1 MCTFILAVLPKDADA
16 EAVKAIFRAHG
27 RRCVEAGG
35 LSDGLLAGLAPGER
49 FFHTTPAHCDC
60 GTLLGQATS
69 PGRDPAQAAEA
80 TAARLRRKGWSEAKI
95 ARSLAQHAE
104 AEARPPRPSGDLAP
118 TSLAEWVAL
127 IDAVLASNAT
137 RSLGL
142 LWCEL
147 DDDVEATDRPRIRRD
162 ALDEDALAHMRRDV
176 IHDFTR

>member
-16 EAVKAIFRAHG
+16 DAVKAIFRTHG
-27 RRCVEAGG
+27 RACVEAGR
-35 LSDGLLAGLAPGER
+35 LSSGLLAGLAPGER

-60 GTLLGQATS
+60 GTPLGEATL
-69 PGRDPAQAAEA
+69 PGRDPAQVAEA

-95 ARSLAQHAE
+95 ARSLAQQTASDE
-104 AEARPPRPSGDLAP
+104 RPPRPNGDLPP
-118 TSLAEWVAL
+118 TSLADWVAL
-127 IDAVLASNAT
+127 IDTVLASNAT

-147 DDDVEATDRPRIRRD
+147 DDVVDPADRPRIRRA
-162 ALDEDALAHMRRDV
+162 ALDQDALARMRRDV

>member
-1 MCTFILAVLPKDADA
+1 M
-16 EAVKAIFRAHG
+16 KAIFRAHG
-27 RRCVEAGG
+27 RRCVAAGG

-60 GTLLGQATS
+60 GTPLGCAS
-69 PGRDPAQAAEA
+69 VPGRDPAQAAEA

-95 ARSLAQHAE
+95 ARALAQHAD
-104 AEARPPRPSGDLAP
+104 AEARPPRPRGEPAP
-118 TSLAEWVAL
+118 TSLAEWRAL

-147 DDDVEATDRPRIRRD
+147 DDIVDAGDRPRIRR
-162 ALDEDALAHMRRDV
+162 ARLDENALAHMRRDV

>member
-1 MCTFILAVLPKDADA
+1 MCLYILAVLPKDADA
-16 EAVKAIFRAHG
+16 EAVKTLFRAHG
-27 RRCVEAGG
+27 GRCVEAGG
-35 LSDGLLAGLAPGER
+35 LSDGLRAGLAPAEH

-60 GTLLGQATS
+60 GTPLGQATL
-69 PGRDPAQAAEA
+69 PGRDPVQVAEA

-95 ARSLAQHAE
+95 ARSLAQQVAAE
-104 AEARPPRPSGDLAP
+104 DRPSRQSGDLAS

-147 DDDVEATDRPRIRRD
+147 DDVVDPADRSRIRRA

>member
-1 MCTFILAVLPKDADA
+1 MCIYILAVLPKDADA

-27 RRCVEAGG
+27 RACFEAGR
-35 LSDGLLAGLAPGER
+35 LSAGLLAGLAADEHM
-49 FFHTTPAHCDC
+49 FHTTPGHCDC
-60 GTLLGQATS
+60 GTPLGRATL

-95 ARSLAQHAE
+95 ARSLAQQVAAE
-104 AEARPPRPSGDLAP
+104 DRSSRPSGDLVP

-147 DDDVEATDRPRIRRD
+147 DDVVGATDRPRIRRA
-162 ALDEDALAHMRRDV
+162 ALDEDALAHMRRGA